1 MLFIITLHF
10 VVPLLYCIAPKKY
23 KKNTIY
29 SRFFVLAGYGKPGP
43 PGKPGQKG
51 IPGYPGEC
59 GQTGKPG
66 PCGAPG
72 MI

>member
-1 MLFIITLHF
+1 MSLT
-10 VVPLLYCIAPKKY
+10 LYCLYSVTLKN
-23 KKNTIY
+23 KKNIFILV
-29 SRFFVLAGYGKPGP
+29 FFVLAGYGKPGP
-43 PGKPGQKG
+43 PGKPGQRG